1 MARIED
7 VTRPL
12 VIRFGDGTEKVVAHC
27 FPHPLGLL
35 YLDLFWHRRTPADA
49 AHLVRGEL
57 RGEGP
62 WKIAGAV
69 IRVLGCHNTD
79 PQLQD
84 QYLPWRDYLEQ
95 HGELYPAR
103 AQVREIARRLGA
115 RLPDDT

>member
-7 VTRPL
+7 VTAPL

-27 FPHPLGLL
+27 FPHRLGLL
-35 YLDLFWHRRTPADA
+35 YLDPFWHQRTPPEA
-49 AHLVRGEL
+49 AHLLRGEL
-57 RGEGP
+57 SGNGP
-62 WKIAGAV
+62 WKIADAV
-69 IRVLGCHNTD
+69 IRVLGCRNTD

-95 HGELYPAR
+95 HGDRYPPL

-115 RLPDDT
+115 RLPNDA